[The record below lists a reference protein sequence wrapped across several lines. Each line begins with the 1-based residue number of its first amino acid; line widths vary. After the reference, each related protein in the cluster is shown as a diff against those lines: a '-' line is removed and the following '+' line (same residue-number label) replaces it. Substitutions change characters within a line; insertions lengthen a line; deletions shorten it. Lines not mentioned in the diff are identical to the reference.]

1 MTKRNTLTLLF
12 LFGSLLLLSAK
23 APKALIITG
32 QHTTHNWAVSHVIL
46 NNLLTDDGFEV
57 DIAMSPQQGED
68 MSTFHPNFDIYDLV
82 VMDYNGD
89 MWCEKMKVDFVAY
102 VRGGKGGLFLY
113 HAANTIFREWEE
125 YQKITA
131 LGAFG
136 GRGVDTEGYY
146 TTWKEGGVV
155 KYEGKGVVG
164 HHGKRHDFT
173 LTCRNE
179 HHPAVDAT
187 LPIEPQQYDDEI
199 YDQTKGPAN
208 IKDVLYTAY
217 SETETGGTG
226 REEILVFTVDYYDA
240 RIFHS
245 MIGHAGKSLDNTP
258 AMTSETFEKI
268 FLAGARWAANYT
280 K

>member
-1 MTKRNTLTLLF
+1 MKKRPTLTLLF
-12 LFGSLLLLSAK
+12 LFSAFLLLSAK
-23 APKALIITG
+23 PPKALIITG
-32 QHTTHNWAVSHVIL
+32 QHKTHNWAVSHVIL
-46 NNLLTDDGFEV
+46 NNLLAEDGFEV
-57 DIAMSPQQGED
+57 DIAMSPKQGED
-68 MSTFHPNFDIYDLV
+68 MSTFNPDFEKYNLV
-82 VMDYNGD
+82 VVDYNGD
-89 MWCEKMKVDFVAY
+89 MWCEQMKEGFVRY
-102 VRGGKGGLFLY
+102 VRAGKGGLFLY

-125 YQKITA
+125 YQRITA

-136 GRGVDTEGYY
+136 GRGEDTEGYY

-155 KYEGKGVVG
+155 KYEGRGVVG

-179 HHPAVDAT
+179 HHPAVDPT
-187 LPIEPQQYDDEI
+187 LPKEPLQYDDEI

-208 IKDVLYTAY
+208 IKEVLYTAY

-226 REEILVFTVDYYDA
+226 REEILVFTVDYYHA

-268 FLAGARWAANYT
+268 FLAGARWAANCT